1 MCATSDKAEGE
12 SREQEHSRR
21 VKEHSKLIEKNI
33 SRFITN
39 TSSPF
44 ANHIIEAG
52 HKFEPEADT
61 KVLHVCQKGLRLDLL
76 EILEINK
83 AIKSPDFT
91 CVNDQTKFDS
101 NTFFNSLTP
110 KKIQ

>member
-1 MCATSDKAEGE
+1 MSRDSSEQLRVCFRTSNTVSKSLVNTKDKIPVTHRSGVYRIKCSHPDCNVCYIGQSGRRIET
-12 SREQEHSRR
+12 R

-39 TSSPF
+39 TFSPF

-61 KVLHVCQKGLRLDLL
+61 KVLHVC
-76 EILEINK
+76 
-83 AIKSPDFT
+83 
-91 CVNDQTKFDS
+91 
-101 NTFFNSLTP
+101 
-110 KKIQ
+110 